1 MTRRLIAFYENG
13 NYTVRLYSD
22 GTKVKRTE
30 DDAFIADFP
39 DSIDLKITD
48 QCDLGCPMCH
58 ERSSPEGNAGDLSE
72 RFLDTLH
79 PGTELAIGGGNPLSH
94 AGIVP
99 FLERMRER
107 GIVCNLTVNGEH
119 LLRERELVE
128 SLLCRKLIWGLGVSM
143 TRVNEEVIS
152 FAEKHKNTVL
162 HLIAGVF
169 EDYAALYDRGL
180 KILIL
185 GYKRFGRGEEF
196 YNARVAGNIESLK
209 AVLPIIVDKFGCVSF
224 DNLALSQLDVRSFV
238 TADAYDAMFMGNDG
252 EGSMYI
258 DLPRREF
265 ARSSTSAERYPLSDD
280 IRDMFGKIK
289 T

>member
-30 DDAFIADFP
+30 EDEFLADFP

-48 QCDLGCPMCH
+48 RCDLDCPMCH
-58 ERSSPEGNAGDLSE
+58 ECSSPEGAEGALDAT
-72 RFLDTLH
+72 FLDTLH
-79 PGTELAIGGGNPLSH
+79 PGTELAIGGGDPLSH
-94 AGIVP
+94 AGLVP
-99 FLERMRER
+99 FLERMRAS

-128 SLLCRKLIWGLGVSM
+128 SLLRRKLIWGLGVSM
-143 TRVNEEVIS
+143 TRVREEVIS
-152 FAEKHKNTVL
+152 FAEEHKNTVL

-169 EDYAALYDRGL
+169 EDYEALYARGL

-209 AVLPIIVDKFGCVSF
+209 ACLPTIVDKFACVSF
-224 DNLALSQLDVRSFV
+224 DNLALSQLDVRSLV
-238 TADAYDAMFMGNDG
+238 TEEEYDAMFMGNDG

-265 ARSSTSAERYPLSDD
+265 ARSSTSTERYPLSDD
-280 IRDMFGKIK
+280 IRDMFGKIR

>member
-30 DDAFIADFP
+30 EDEFLADFP

-48 QCDLGCPMCH
+48 RCDLGCPMCH
-58 ERSSPEGNAGDLSE
+58 ECSSPEGAEGALDA
-72 RFLDTLH
+72 RFLDTLQ

-94 AGIVP
+94 LGLVP
-99 FLERMRER
+99 FLEKMRAR

-128 SLLCRKLIWGLGVSM
+128 SLLRRKLIWGLGVSI
-143 TRVNEEVIS
+143 TRASEEVIS
-152 FAEKHKNTVL
+152 FAEEHKNTVL

-169 EDYAALYDRGL
+169 EDYEALYARGL

-185 GYKRFGRGEEF
+185 GYKRFGRGEKF
-196 YNARVAGNIESLK
+196 YNTRVAGNIDLLK
-209 AVLPIIVDKFGCVSF
+209 ACLPIIVDKFECVSF
-224 DNLALSQLDVRSFV
+224 DNLALSQLDVKSIITQEEF
-238 TADAYDAMFMGNDG
+238 DSMFMGNDG

-265 ARSSTSAERYPLSDD
+265 ARSSTSTARYPLSDD
-280 IRDMFGKIK
+280 IRDMFGKIR